1 MLVSQR
7 LAVAAHMHVLLRRK
21 TGRVTDTEWMAANME
36 YALEIVRFARAKADE
51 DNHPELHEW
60 ADKLERAALEPRPA
74 TRTALVPGALRVL
87 RERAAAI
94 PATVPALPTVLPAVS
109 SEPVLH
115 SGFAP
120 STFGG
125 PGFAES
131 AFGAERPPAK
141 PPRDPD
147 EPRYVGGIR

>member
-1 MLVSQR
+1 MTVSQR

-21 TGRVTDTEWMAANME
+21 TGRVTDTEWMADNTE

-74 TRTALVPGALRVL
+74 VKTPLVPSALQVL
-87 RERAAAI
+87 RERAAVP
-94 PATVPALPTVLPAVS
+94 PAVPAAAPDSVPS
-109 SEPVLH
+109 SN
-115 SGFAP
+115 FQP
-120 STFGG
+120 SNFGG

-131 AFGAERPPAK
+131 TFGAERPGTK
-141 PPRDPD
+141 PPRDPNA
-147 EPRYVGGIR
+147 PRYVGGIR